1 MNNEEIMIRKLQLNS
16 LYGMMLNP
24 NLIKISPSIVN
35 HRIVGYYFFYKIPV
49 PRGIKRKGESTEYEV
64 LIKGVPLKYLEKYW
78 RRHKA
83 EIDKYMK
90 EKYYL

>member
-1 MNNEEIMIRKLQLNS
+1 MNSKEIMLRKLQLNS
-16 LYGMMLNP
+16 LYGMRLKT

-49 PRGIKRKGESTEYEV
+49 PRGIKRKGKSTEYEL

>member
-1 MNNEEIMIRKLQLNS
+1 MNNEEIIRKLQLSS
-16 LYGMMLNP
+16 LYGMMLKTT
-24 NLIKISPSIVN
+24 LIKISPSIVN
-35 HRIVGYYFFYKIPV
+35 HRIVGYYFLYKIPV
-49 PRGIKRKGESTEYEV
+49 PRGIKRKGKSTEYEL

-83 EIDKYMK
+83 EIDKYIK

>member
-1 MNNEEIMIRKLQLNS
+1 MNNEEIMIRKLQLSS
-16 LYGMMLNP
+16 LYGIMLNP

-49 PRGIKRKGESTEYEV
+49 PRGIKRKGKSIEDEL
-64 LIKGVPLKYLEKYW
+64 LITGVPLKYLEKYW
-78 RRHKA
+78 RQHKA

>member
-16 LYGMMLNP
+16 LYGMTLKT

-35 HRIVGYYFFYKIPV
+35 HRIIGYYFIYKIPV
-49 PRGIKRKGESTEYEV
+49 PRGIKRKGKSIEDEL

-90 EKYYL
+90 EKY

>member
-1 MNNEEIMIRKLQLNS
+1 MTNEEKFIKKLTLS
-16 LYGMMLNP
+16 STYGMILKTT
-24 NLIKISPSIVN
+24 LIKISPSIVN
-35 HRIVGYYFFYKIPV
+35 HRIVGYYFLYKIPV
-49 PRGIKRKGESTEYEV
+49 LRGIKRKGKSTEDEL

>member
-1 MNNEEIMIRKLQLNS
+1 MI
-16 LYGMMLNP
+16 
-24 NLIKISPSIVN
+24 LIKISPAIVN
-35 HRIVGYYFFYKIPV
+35 HRIIGYYFLYKIAV
-49 PRGIKRKGESTEYEV
+49 PRGIKRKGKSTEDE

-78 RRHKA
+78 RLHKT